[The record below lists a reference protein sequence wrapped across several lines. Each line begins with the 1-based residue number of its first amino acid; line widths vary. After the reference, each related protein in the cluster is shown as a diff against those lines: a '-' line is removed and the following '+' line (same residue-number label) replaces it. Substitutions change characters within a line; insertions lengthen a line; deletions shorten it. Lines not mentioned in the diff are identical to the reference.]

1 MLTNQCRPDPIFIG
15 DHVALDFLNTRC
27 APTTIEFDW
36 LENGKDLV
44 LWMLQAGLIAE
55 DQVKYC
61 LDNFQN
67 DELSNAASRARE
79 LREWF
84 RNYMFEHSPRDAPT
98 EKLETGL
105 KHLNGILSSPVK
117 FNYSVHVEA
126 TISPKNSIQ
135 LEEHWIIGN
144 ATDLLLPIARSIANL
159 LAEIDPAL
167 VRNCE
172 GPVCP
177 LWFYDTTKN
186 HRRRWCSMELCGNRA
201 KAAAFRSR
209 KKMKR

>member
-1 MLTNQCRPDPIFIG
+1 MTNQCRPDPIFIG
-15 DHVALDFLNTRC
+15 EHVALDFLNTRC

-44 LWMLQAGLIAE
+44 LWMLQAGLIAK
-55 DQVKYC
+55 DQMKFC
-61 LDNFQN
+61 LDSFQN
-67 DELSNAASRARE
+67 DELNNIASNARE

-84 RNYMFEHSPRDAPT
+84 RNYMFEHSAHDVPADD
-98 EKLETGL
+98 LEAGL
-105 KHLNGILSSPVK
+105 EHLNSILASTVT
-117 FNYSVHVEA
+117 FNYSVHA
-126 TISPKNSIQ
+126 APAAPPGNSVK

-144 ATDLLLPIARSIANL
+144 AADLLLPLARSIANL
-159 LAEIDPAL
+159 LAEVDPGL

-201 KAAAFRSR
+201 KAAAFRNR
-209 KKMKR
+209 KKKQI